1 MPRLPVTNTGFWPK
15 PASYVVLATCFCTFI
30 LQHIS
35 SLMYLATLHQ
45 KIRPALFAALV
56 FITGIKA
63 ATAQDVRT
71 ISISPM
77 HLNRDSTTVN
87 AILKHA
93 DNLSDKTFTD
103 SVFTLYNAA
112 NRIAKQIGYNRA
124 VVYTSC
130 KMGDFYFNKKR
141 QYRQSKFV
149 LYEALPYLSK
159 LNANDRKRF
168 VPMTFNLLANALY
181 MNGQNDSAIHYYSLA
196 LNAMQTMG
204 VNNPGTLV
212 QVYSNMGAV
221 LSASGQHIKGIEY
234 LKKTLTLP
242 NIDSTDLAKNYGNLG
257 SLYANFLNNMDSAT
271 YWWRKAIPIY
281 KALGH
286 TKELQN
292 IYANMGTGWTL
303 MQHQD
308 IAKAQRYFDTAI
320 ATDTAAVW
328 NNIML
333 QQGLSATSYFYGN
346 YSDAIKHA
354 TRSLEIAAF
363 TGDRERELYA
373 YWTLSYSYEHL
384 GDTQKAHQYQRK
396 LSFLDDT
403 LRNEKIMRSISE
415 SEAKYRLFEK
425 NHELAQNKARLYR
438 QQLWLTCG
446 LGGGIILIGALLG
459 ILLYSRQKQR
469 LQLDRLRNMEQ
480 QQKIGHMYVKMEAEE
495 NERAR
500 IARELHDG
508 LGVLLS
514 AAKVNHRLLG
524 KSLSEEQK
532 HNIAFTDSG
541 EILTH
546 IYAELRSVTQN
557 LIPDYIA
564 HKSLEDALEGLTNKL
579 DTSAFHIDIQSYGQR
594 RELHPETS
602 FAIYRALLEIVN
614 NAVKHS
620 GSSELIIQLLYHDD
634 KLHITTEDNGEGF
647 DTKKN
652 YQGLGLS
659 NIIRRIEK
667 IGGYVTLSSTPGKG
681 TLYVMEIPY

>member
-15 PASYVVLATCFCTFI
+15 PSRYIVFVNCFCTFI
-30 LQHIS
+30 LQHIG
-35 SLMYLATLHQ
+35 SLMYLTTLHQ
-45 KIRPALFAALV
+45 KIRLALFAAFV
-56 FITGIKA
+56 FITSIQA

-77 HLNRDSTTVN
+77 RLNRDSATVN
-87 AILKHA
+87 AILQHA
-93 DNLSDKTFTD
+93 DNLSGQIFTD
-103 SVFTLYNAA
+103 SVFTLYSTA

-124 VVYTSC
+124 VVYTAC

-141 QYRQSKFV
+141 QYRQSKSV
-149 LYEALPYLSK
+149 LYEALHYLSK

-168 VPMTFNLLANALY
+168 VPMTCNLLANALY
-181 MNGQNDSAIHYYSLA
+181 MNGQNDSAIHYYSVA

-221 LSASGQHIKGIEY
+221 LSASGQHVKGIEY

-242 NIDSTDLAKNYGNLG
+242 NVDSTDLGKNYGNLG
-257 SLYANFLNNMDSAT
+257 ALYANFLNNMDSAT
-271 YWWRKAIPIY
+271 YWWRKAIPIH

-286 TKELQN
+286 TKELQD

-303 MQHQD
+303 MLHQD
-308 IAKAQRYFDTAI
+308 IAKAQRYFDTAVAI
-320 ATDTAAVW
+320 DTAAVW

-333 QQGLSATSYFYGN
+333 QQGLSATSYFRGN
-346 YSDAIKHA
+346 YAEAIKHA
-354 TRSLEIAAF
+354 RRTLEIAAY
-363 TGDRERELYA
+363 TGDREKELYA
-373 YWTLSYSYEHL
+373 YWTLSYSYAHL
-384 GDTQKAHQYQRK
+384 GDTQKTHEYQRR

-403 LRNEKIMRSISE
+403 LRNEKIMHSISE
-415 SEAKYRLFEK
+415 SESKYRLFEK
-425 NHELAQNKARLYR
+425 NNELAQNKARLYR
-438 QQLWLTCG
+438 QQLWLTGG
-446 LGGGIILIGALLG
+446 LGGGIILIGALLS
-459 ILLYSRQKQR
+459 ILLYTRQKQR

-480 QQKIGHMYVKMEAEE
+480 QQKIGYLYVKMEAEE
-495 NERAR
+495 SERAR

-514 AAKVNHRLLG
+514 AAKVNHNLLG

-532 HNIAFTDSG
+532 HNTAFTDGG
-541 EILTH
+541 EIITQ

-564 HKSLEDALEGLTNKL
+564 HKSLEDALEVLTAKL
-579 DTSAFHIDIQSYGQR
+579 DTPAFRIAVQSYGQR

-602 FAIYRALLEIVN
+602 FAIYRALEEIVN

-620 GSSELIIQLLYHDD
+620 GSSELMLQLLYHDD
-634 KLHITTEDNGEGF
+634 KLHITTEDNGQGF
-647 DTKKN
+647 DTRKS
-652 YQGLGLS
+652 YPGLGLS

-667 IGGYVTLSSTPGKG
+667 IGGYVTLSSTPDKG